1 MNHVR
6 ACCARAHNQLIRP
19 KADSPGIRFHLPAD
33 AAERVS
39 FAYSP
44 ALEAALSLHVV
55 AGPKHHPLQHGWVR
69 RARRLPTGL
78 RRRIDAFNFV
88 WRADVPDFLLPS
100 PEGDYDSFEAELARL
115 RQLEPLLVGFEFLRP
130 LWDHAGDRDP
140 AKLADPAV
148 RAHVET
154 RAERVGGD
162 PSLALLLFDDPAE
175 LRERFLAV
183 LSDYWEAAFGTEWE
197 RIEPQLA
204 DAVVEA
210 GRQIAAGGVYAMLPR
225 LARRLRV
232 EAEREQFGLD
242 LPHHHRVEVTE
253 DNKLTLVPS
262 LYVWPHVRINCDEP
276 FPLTLVYPAPSML
289 RRARP
294 TIPDAELLRL
304 LRALGDDT
312 RLRAL
317 RLIAEAP
324 RSTQELAPLV
334 GLSEAGLS
342 KHLRLLADAGVL
354 ATRRDGYYVL
364 YRFVPERI
372 GPLGD
377 ALFDYLGGGIHD
389 AEHVVDVAV
398 PEGVGENAA
407 GAEPA
412 PRLEQ

>member
-1 MNHVR
+1 
-6 ACCARAHNQLIRP
+6 
-19 KADSPGIRFHLPAD
+19 
-33 AAERVS
+33 VS

-44 ALEAALSLHVV
+44 AFEAALSLHVV

-69 RARRLPTGL
+69 HVRRLPTDL
-78 RRRIDAFNFV
+78 RRRIDAFNFA
-88 WRADVPDFLLPS
+88 WRTDVPDFLLPS
-100 PEGDYDSFEAELARL
+100 PEGDYDSFEAELVRM
-115 RQLEPLLVGFEFLRP
+115 RELEPLLVGFEFLRP
-130 LWDHAGDRDP
+130 MWDHAGDRDP

-154 RAERVGGD
+154 RAERLGGD
-162 PSLALLLFDDPAE
+162 PALAALLFDDPAE
-175 LRERFLAV
+175 LLERFLGV
-183 LSDYWEAAFGTEWE
+183 LADYWEAAFAAEWE
-197 RIEPQLA
+197 RVEPQLA
-204 DAVVEA
+204 DAVVES

-232 EAEREQFGLD
+232 DPAREEFGLD
-242 LPHHHRVEVTE
+242 LPHHHWVEVTE
-253 DNKLTLVPS
+253 RNKLTLVPS
-262 LYVWPHVRINCDEP
+262 LYVWPHVRVNCDEP

-289 RRARP
+289 QRARP

-364 YRFVPERI
+364 YSFVPERV
-372 GPLGD
+372 GPLAD
-377 ALFDYLGGGIHD
+377 ALLDYLGGG
-389 AEHVVDVAV
+389 E
-398 PEGVGENAA
+398 A
-407 GAEPA
+407 GAS
-412 PRLEQ
+412 LEQ